1 MSQGESVNTEP
12 TASAGAT
19 VLIVDD
25 DPEVTHTFSQ
35 MLRLSGYQVR
45 VAEDPER
52 GLQEALSGGLDA
64 IILDLRMP
72 LLDGVAFLR
81 RLRSDPA
88 RRDVPVAIVTG
99 DYLLDEGVIAELRT
113 LGVRIVYKPLW
124 LDELVDLTE
133 SLVAARG

>member
-1 MSQGESVNTEP
+1 MHTQP

-25 DPEVTHTFSQ
+25 DREAVESFSQ

-45 VAEDPER
+45 VAQDPER
-52 GLQEALSGGLDA
+52 GLQEALSGDLDA
-64 IILDLRMP
+64 IILDLHMP

-81 RLRSDPA
+81 RLRDVPA

-99 DYLLDEGVIAELRT
+99 DYLLDERVIAEVRA

-124 LDELVDLTE
+124 LEDLVELTE
-133 SLVAARG
+133 SLVSPRR

>member
-1 MSQGESVNTEP
+1 MHTQP

-25 DPEVTHTFSQ
+25 DREAVESFSQ

-45 VAEDPER
+45 VAQDPER
-52 GLQEALSGGLDA
+52 GLQQALSGDLDA
-64 IILDLRMP
+64 IILDLHMP

-81 RLRSDPA
+81 RLRDVPA
-88 RRDVPVAIVTG
+88 RRDVPVAMVTG
-99 DYLLDEGVIAELRT
+99 DYLLDERVIAEVRT

-124 LDELVDLTE
+124 LEDLVELTE
-133 SLVAARG
+133 SLVSPRR

>member
-1 MSQGESVNTEP
+1 MHTQP

-25 DPEVTHTFSQ
+25 DREAVESFSQ

-45 VAEDPER
+45 VAQDPER
-52 GLQEALSGGLDA
+52 GLQEALSGDLDA
-64 IILDLRMP
+64 IILDLHMP

-81 RLRSDPA
+81 RLRDVPA

-99 DYLLDEGVIAELRT
+99 DYLLDERVIAEVRT

-124 LDELVDLTE
+124 LEDLVELTE
-133 SLVAARG
+133 SLVSPRR